1 MSVCVSGSELFRIG
15 GLIKVSLVKS
25 LCVCASVT
33 SFASV
38 LISSVLI
45 FVFRCGGCVCMC
57 GGVVFDEEFV

>member
-1 MSVCVSGSELFRIG
+1 MSGSEPYRIG
-15 GLIKVSLVKS
+15 GLIKVSLVES

-45 FVFRCGGCVCMC
+45 FVFRYGGCVCLC
-57 GGVVFDEEFV
+57 GGLVFDEEFV

>member
-1 MSVCVSGSELFRIG
+1 M
-15 GLIKVSLVKS
+15 SLVES

-45 FVFRCGGCVCMC
+45 FVFRYGGCVCLC
-57 GGVVFDEEFV
+57 GGLVFDEEFV